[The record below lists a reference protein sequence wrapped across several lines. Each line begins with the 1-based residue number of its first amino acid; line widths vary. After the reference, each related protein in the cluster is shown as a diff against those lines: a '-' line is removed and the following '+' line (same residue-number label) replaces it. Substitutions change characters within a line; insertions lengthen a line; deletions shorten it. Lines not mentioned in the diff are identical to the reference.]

1 MILREFEAD
10 ERLAGAGGVDDGGLA
25 GVVEHGEDGAIG
37 YLVVGKQRYH
47 IAPPFPMFR
56 QQNNS
61 IDGLIFAWLWFFR
74 TSIHDFLCL
83 NTCGPLYPRYY

>member
-10 ERLAGAGGVDDGGLA
+10 ERLAGAGGVDDGGFA

-56 QQNNS
+56 Q
-61 IDGLIFAWLWFFR
+61 
-74 TSIHDFLCL
+74 
-83 NTCGPLYPRYY
+83 